1 MIVLIFGYYTFQ
13 EGTGKRFFIF
23 ILKEY
28 FYCEI
33 KERIRSFYE
42 DKGVRYSDCAENK
55 ENHMHLSLTDTI
67 TEADKEELL
76 NGLRSYNRQ
85 YIDFLRSAAIL
96 PFMHATTVA

>member
-1 MIVLIFGYYTFQ
+1 M
-13 EGTGKRFFIF
+13 
-23 ILKEY
+23 KEY

-42 DKGVRYSDCAENK
+42 DKGVRYSDYAENK
-55 ENHMHLSLTDTI
+55 ENNMHLSLTDTI

-85 YIDFLRSAAIL
+85 YIDFSAVGGDIAVY
-96 PFMHATTVA
+96 ARDD